1 MRVTAQALTRP
12 AGRVTPSPGGQ
23 FNGVKVFSAT
33 MYADRERLG
42 ESITAW
48 LAARPDVKVT
58 QMVVTQSS
66 DAAFHCIAITVFYW
80 EPVTGR

>member
-1 MRVTAQALTRP
+1 MRVTAQAMIRP
-12 AGRVTPSPGGQ
+12 AGGVRPSPGGQ

-33 MYADRERLG
+33 MFADRERLG

-48 LAARPDVKVT
+48 LAARPNIKVT

-80 EPVTGR
+80 ESIAGH

>member
-1 MRVTAQALTRP
+1 MRVTAQATARP
-12 AGRVTPSPGGQ
+12 AGRVRPSPGGQ

-33 MYADRERLG
+33 MFADRERLG

-48 LAARPDVKVT
+48 LAARPNIQVT

-80 EPVTGR
+80 ESIAGR

>member
-1 MRVTAQALTRP
+1 MRVTAQALARP
-12 AGRVTPSPGGQ
+12 AGRVGPSAGGQ

-80 EPVTGR
+80 EPLTVR